1 MNGTAPSTLTSY
13 TATGTL
19 VMRRPIGAAR
29 VRAEIARRLQFDA
42 EIMICQGRE
51 IVRLLSLDVFAHAPP
66 RPGVVRFVSILSR
79 IPRSA
84 PKLPLILPPSG
95 PWLVKVIAR
104 DGRFVLGMYRRHMKV
119 IGYLGALD
127 RIFGVM
133 ATTRSWKTITAIA
146 QVLEAGGQR
155 SRRRR

>member
-1 MNGTAPSTLTSY
+1 
-13 TATGTL
+13 
-19 VMRRPIGAAR
+19 MRRPIGAAR

-51 IVRLLSLDVFAHAPP
+51 IVRLLSLDVFANAPP
-66 RPGVVRFVSILSR
+66 RPGVVRFVSILAR

-84 PKLPLILPPSG
+84 PKLPLILPPNG
-95 PWLVKVIAR
+95 PWLVKVLAR
-104 DGRFVLGMYRRHMKV
+104 DGRFVLGMYRPHMKV

-146 QVLEAGGQR
+146 QVLEGGGER
-155 SRRRR
+155 GRRRR